1 MRDKIRPA
9 NDYALSLSLDQSKC
23 KYYAMCKHRRS
34 ELPCT
39 IGEVAESYCKVY
51 RLFHN
56 TEVRDTDH
64 ALTA

>member
-1 MRDKIRPA
+1 
-9 NDYALSLSLDQSKC
+9 
-23 KYYAMCKHRRS
+23 MCKHRRS

-39 IGEVAESYCKVY
+39 IGEVAESYCKIY

-56 TEVRDTDH
+56 FEVKDHDH